1 MMIGRLQGKLV
12 EKQPSWIV
20 LDVQGV
26 GYEVTLPLS
35 VFASLPAL
43 ETELVLWIHQVVRED
58 ANLLYGFARLEDR
71 QLFRELIKVTGIG
84 PKVGMAIM
92 SAMESNALLQ
102 AIQHEDRVAL
112 TRIPGIGKKTAERLL
127 LDLKDRLKTWQP
139 QQMAKLELPLGAEG
153 AEDVQLPAI
162 NCRAEA
168 ESALVA
174 LGYKLPEA
182 SRAIAAVAVEG
193 MDTQD
198 LIRAAL
204 KGMAK

>member
-1 MMIGRLQGKLV
+1 MIGRLEGKLV
-12 EKQPSWIV
+12 EKQPSWII
-20 LDVQGV
+20 LDIQGV

-35 VFASLPAL
+35 VFAVLPAL
-43 ETELVLWIHQVVRED
+43 DETLVLWIHQVIRED

-84 PKVGMAIM
+84 PKVGIAIM
-92 SAMESNALLQ
+92 SAMESTSLLQ
-102 AIQHEDRVAL
+102 AIQNEDLQAL

-127 LDLKDRLKTWQP
+127 IDLRDRLKAWQP
-139 QQMAKLELPLGAEG
+139 QQMAKLELEAGVEAE
-153 AEDVQLPAI
+153 LPAV
-162 NCRAEA
+162 NPRAEA

-174 LGYKLPEA
+174 LGYKLTEA
-182 SRAIAAVAVEG
+182 SKAIAAIASEG

>member
-12 EKQPSWIV
+12 VKQPSWII
-20 LDVQGV
+20 LDIQGV
-26 GYEVTLPLS
+26 GYEITLPLS
-35 VFASLPAL
+35 VFASLPAVDEPL
-43 ETELVLWIHQVVRED
+43 TLWIHQVIRED

-71 QLFRELIKVTGIG
+71 QLFRELVKVTGIG
-84 PKVGMAIM
+84 PKVGIAIM
-92 SAMESNALLQ
+92 SAMASSALLQ
-102 AIQHEDRVAL
+102 AVQNEDLQAL

-127 LDLKDRLKTWQP
+127 IDLRDRLKAWQP
-139 QQMAKLELPLGAEG
+139 QQMARLEL
-153 AEDVQLPAI
+153 EDGVEANFATALPVVNPI
-162 NCRAEA
+162 AEA

-174 LGYKLPEA
+174 LGYKLTEA
-182 SRAIAAVAVEG
+182 SRAIAAVAVQG